1 MQTVEKGKSG
11 QKQKNL
17 FLVCAHLPL
26 SPRKARHFPPCSG
39 EAYIKEE
46 RIIVFII
53 LNAFDDILCRILT
66 APVGRV
72 WRLIVFS
79 RRYAPKNTIRLPSLL
94 ITTAQE

>member
-1 MQTVEKGKSG
+1 MNGFFKREEYKMQTVEKGKSG

-17 FLVCAHLPL
+17 FLVYADLPL

-79 RRYAPKNTIRLPSLL
+79 KGY
-94 ITTAQE
+94 